1 MGFKKNFSSE
11 SKLLVFPHCD
21 MYHIVVKYID
31 TSKQYLLTWLCS
43 TLYSLVFLS
52 DTILHNK
59 STVSVY
65 LDVELIQV
73 RAIFSNQSTQE
84 KREP

>member
-1 MGFKKNFSSE
+1 
-11 SKLLVFPHCD
+11 

-31 TSKQYLLTWLCS
+31 TSKQCLLTWLCNA
-43 TLYSLVFLS
+43 LYTVFLS
-52 DTILHNK
+52 DSVLHNK

-73 RAIFSNQSTQE
+73 RAVFSNQSTQE